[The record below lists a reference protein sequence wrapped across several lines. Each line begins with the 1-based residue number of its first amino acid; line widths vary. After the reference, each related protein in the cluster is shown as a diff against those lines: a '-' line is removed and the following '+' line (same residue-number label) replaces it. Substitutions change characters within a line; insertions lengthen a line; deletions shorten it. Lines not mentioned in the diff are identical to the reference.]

1 MNHKLMETTMKLF
14 PSPSI
19 TNTGTHFAHPG
30 KDGQAELAGNVSSIS
45 QGAPFIEAKDD
56 GGGEW

>member
-1 MNHKLMETTMKLF
+1 MKLF